1 MYLSTD
7 AILAIVYALVVAV
20 VVFRDVGKHYDD

>member
-7 AILAIVYALVVAV
+7 AIIAIAYALVVAV
-20 VVFRDVGKHYDD
+20 VVFRNVGKYYDD